1 MRLACVLDMILMLL
15 VSSQTSLARM
25 SHTQLMQI
33 LSDDSN
39 SDAIAWMPHGLT
51 FVIHNR
57 DKLISEIL
65 PHYFGEK
72 IKFTSFTRKLK
83 RWSFVRFPTGD
94 GDAAF
99 YNKNFRRVNP
109 SIQEMKPEQAG
120 TPTKLPLDAM
130 SFCGY
135 HPTNTLLRESIPEKI
150 DGKPL
155 CGSKPLKKRPVD
167 ETSLHTESRQG
178 RVLPEPK
185 LITVMKRTHPSI
197 LGNCC
202 PTDIERQGLARKI
215 NHTSTHQKDVKRE
228 ALFKLL
234 LQRQL
239 LREGSKAK
247 KHFDHHYG

>member
-1 MRLACVLDMILMLL
+1 
-15 VSSQTSLARM
+15 
-25 SHTQLMQI
+25 
-33 LSDDSN
+33 
-39 SDAIAWMPHGLT
+39 
-51 FVIHNR
+51 
-57 DKLISEIL
+57 
-65 PHYFGEK
+65 
-72 IKFTSFTRKLK
+72 
-83 RWSFVRFPTGD
+83 
-94 GDAAF
+94 
-99 YNKNFRRVNP
+99 
-109 SIQEMKPEQAG
+109 
-120 TPTKLPLDAM
+120 M

-167 ETSLHTESRQG
+167 ETSLHTERRQG

-247 KHFDHHYG
+247 KHFDHHYGGPTKNASLLHQLQEELHHQARRSTSSPLQRNPNLVRDLLRACTSSSLSSSMVLSNERPRHNHISSPSRHNTFIPTRPSKNGRVVYDYAHAA